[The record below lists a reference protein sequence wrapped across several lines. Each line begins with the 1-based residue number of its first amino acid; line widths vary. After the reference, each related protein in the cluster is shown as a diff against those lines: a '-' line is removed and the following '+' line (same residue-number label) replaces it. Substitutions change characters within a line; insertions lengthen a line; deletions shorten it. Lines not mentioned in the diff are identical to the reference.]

1 MRMPEPDA
9 KVLSRRAEIVEGQ
22 GVPFFQPLYELI
34 ELIEE
39 DIDYFQCSAKIEN
52 ARAILKRGTSS
63 HCQIATYDEAVAAD
77 AMPDEVL
84 KTVVDMLEAET
95 VIGF

>member
-1 MRMPEPDA
+1 
-9 KVLSRRAEIVEGQ
+9 
-22 GVPFFQPLYELI
+22 
-34 ELIEE
+34 
-39 DIDYFQCSAKIEN
+39 
-52 ARAILKRGTSS
+52 
-63 HCQIATYDEAVAAD
+63 VAAD